1 MLNMRYLSLL
11 LVAAFA
17 FSIFAQTQSET
28 PQQRDQRMQW
38 WREARFGMFIHW
50 GLYAVAGGEWK
61 GQPVKGAG
69 EWIMHTAKIPP
80 KEYEETLLPQFN
92 PVKFDAKKWV
102 DIAKGAGMKYIV
114 ITSKHHDGFSLYDS
128 QANPYNVMKTPFK
141 RDIMKELSDAA
152 HAGDVKM
159 CWYHSILDWHHPD
172 ANKEHWADYSK
183 VLHAQVAEL
192 LHNYGPIGIMWFD
205 GDWIPEWSE
214 EQGREMYAFCREQ
227 QPSVIVNNRVGK
239 GRQGM
244 SGVTKGNAAGDYGT
258 PELEIPKGQLQED
271 WETCMTMNDTWGF
284 KKNDNNWKSEQT
296 LIRMLVDTASKGGNF
311 LLNVGPTPE
320 GEIPQASVE
329 RLAKMGEWMKTNS
342 ESIYGTSA
350 GPVQGW
356 KEGRTTR
363 KGDVVY
369 VHVFEW
375 PKDGVVVL
383 PLKQSFKTATLLAK
397 PDAEVKVEK
406 DGENLR
412 IKVPATAP
420 DANATVIK
428 LQ

>member
-1 MLNMRYLSLL
+1 
-11 LVAAFA
+11 
-17 FSIFAQTQSET
+17 
-28 PQQRDQRMQW
+28 
-38 WREARFGMFIHW
+38 MFIHF
-50 GLYAVAGGEWK
+50 GLYSTLGGEWK
-61 GQPVKGAG
+61 GHDTKGAG
-69 EWIMHTAKIPP
+69 EWILHTEKIPP
-80 KEYEETLLPQFN
+80 KEYEQTLLPEFN
-92 PVKFDAKKWV
+92 PTKFDAQKWV
-102 DIAKGAGMKYIV
+102 SIAKNAGMKYIV
-114 ITSKHHDGFSLYDS
+114 ITTKHHDGFSLYHS
-128 QANPYNVMKTPFK
+128 QANPYNITRTPFK
-141 RDIMKELSDAA
+141 RDIMKELSDACREQ
-152 HAGDVKM
+152 GIKM
-159 CWYHSILDWHHPD
+159 CWYHSILDWHYPSD
-172 ANKEHWADYSK
+172 GPNYADYSK
-183 VLHAQVAEL
+183 MLHAQVKEL
-192 LHNYGPIGIMWFD
+192 LTNYGPIGIMWFD
-205 GDWIPEWSE
+205 GDWIPQWTE
-214 EQGREMYAFCREQ
+214 EQGEELYRFCREQ

-239 GRQGM
+239 GRAGM
-244 SGVTKGNAAGDYGT
+244 SGVTKGHAAGDYDT
-258 PELEIPKGQLQED
+258 PEQEIPKSALQQD

-284 KKNDNNWKSEQT
+284 KKHDNNWKSDQT

-356 KEGRTTR
+356 KEGRTTK

-369 VHVFEW
+369 VHVFDW
-375 PKDGVVVL
+375 PKDGVVTL

-397 PDAEVKVEK
+397 PDVEVKVER

-412 IKVPATAP
+412 IKVPAEAA

>member
-1 MLNMRYLSLL
+1 MSRLFIVGLICS
-11 LVAAFA
+11 FA
-17 FSIFAQTQSET
+17 CSVIAQSET
-28 PQQRDQRMQW
+28 PQQHDQRMKW
-38 WREARFGMFIHW
+38 WRDGRFGMFIHW

-61 GQPVKGAG
+61 GEPVKGAG

-80 KEYEETLLPQFN
+80 KEYEETLVPQFN

-102 DIAKGAGMKYIV
+102 AIAKGAGMKYIV

-152 HAGDVKM
+152 HAEGIQI
-159 CWYHSILDWHHPD
+159 CWYHSILDWHHPQTG
-172 ANKEHWADYSK
+172 ADFPEYSK
-183 VLHAQVAEL
+183 MMHAQIKEL
-192 LHNYGPIGIMWFD
+192 LTNYGAIGIMWFD
-205 GDWIPEWSE
+205 GDWIPEWTE
-214 EQGREMYAFCREQ
+214 AQGRELYNFCRAQ

-244 SGVTKGNAAGDYGT
+244 SGLTKGNAAGDYDT
-258 PELEIPKGQLQED
+258 PEQEIPKSALTQD

-284 KKNDNNWKSEQT
+284 KKNDHNWKSDAT
-296 LIRMLVDTASKGGNF
+296 LIHMLIDTASKGGNY

-320 GEIPQASVE
+320 GEIPEASVE
-329 RLAKMGEWMKTNS
+329 RLAKMGDWMKTNS
-342 ESIYGTSA
+342 ESIYGTTA
-350 GPVQGW
+350 GPVQDW
-356 KEGRTTR
+356 KGGRTTK

-383 PLKQSFKTATLLAK
+383 PMKETPKSANLLAK
-397 PDAEVKVEK
+397 PDAEVKVER
-406 DGENLR
+406 DGENIR
-412 IKVPATAP
+412 IKLPSEVPDP
-420 DANATVIK
+420 IATVIK
-428 LQ
+428 LQM